1 MNGLSTTT
9 TQTKPCRTKG
19 VFDRKPTPCK
29 LQILKLNKNLSNIY
43 VSRWLKKDNIVSDR
57 CFATQDPTLV
67 FSANWQIGYAAVF
80 MSNSNLL
87 KIVWLCNL
95 SCARKRRKFV
105 GETARLSEYIR
116 NLCPP
121 KRARFFFF
129 NLLWRDWNLIRKM
142 KLGKA
147 LHLCGK

>member
-116 NLCPP
+116 NLRPP
-121 KRARFFFF
+121 KSARFFFF
-129 NLLWRDWNLIRKM
+129 SLLWRDWNLIRKM

>member
-43 VSRWLKKDNIVSDR
+43 VSRWLKKDNIASDR

-67 FSANWQIGYAAVF
+67 FSANWQTGYAAVF

-95 SCARKRRKFV
+95 SCARKRRKF
-105 GETARLSEYIR
+105 GKFEIFR
-116 NLCPP
+116 NTLGTFAP
-121 KRARFFFF
+121 RNVRGFFFF